1 MNTWKMGNVRGQ
13 QDKYNKLSMGIVY
26 IILEYEHMRDG
37 FN

>member
-1 MNTWKMGNVRGQ
+1 MKDGNARGQ
-13 QDKYNKLSMGIVY
+13 QDKYKKLSMGIVY